1 MWKIKE
7 FERTSTKVERDVNE
21 FVKSNDI
28 KNYEIVGLSIVFCVY
43 ILITTSIILKL
54 VRDNREKYNTI
65 NDLISK
71 EHELLIDVK
80 KLKYFNEHWQEERQK
95 ENF

>member
-1 MWKIKE
+1 MI
-7 FERTSTKVERDVNE
+7 
-21 FVKSNDI
+21 I
-28 KNYEIVGLSIVFCVY
+28 GIVGLSIVFCVY

-65 NDLISK
+65 NDLTSK

>member
-1 MWKIKE
+1 MI
-7 FERTSTKVERDVNE
+7 
-21 FVKSNDI
+21 I
-28 KNYEIVGLSIVFCVY
+28 GIVGLSIVFCVY

-95 ENF
+95 VNF

>member
-1 MWKIKE
+1 MII
-7 FERTSTKVERDVNE
+7 R
-21 FVKSNDI
+21 
-28 KNYEIVGLSIVFCVY
+28 IVGLSIVFCVY

-54 VRDNREKYNTI
+54 VKDNKEKYNTI

-80 KLKYFNEHWQEERQK
+80 KLEKYK
-95 ENF
+95 

>member
-1 MWKIKE
+1 MI
-7 FERTSTKVERDVNE
+7 
-21 FVKSNDI
+21 I
-28 KNYEIVGLSIVFCVY
+28 GIVGLSIVFCVY

-65 NDLISK
+65 NDLINK

-80 KLKYFNEHWQEERQK
+80 KLEYFNEHWQEERQK

>member
-1 MWKIKE
+1 MI
-7 FERTSTKVERDVNE
+7 
-21 FVKSNDI
+21 I
-28 KNYEIVGLSIVFCVY
+28 GIVGLSIVFCVY

-54 VRDNREKYNTI
+54 VKDNKEKYNTI

-80 KLKYFNEHWQEERQK
+80 KLEKYKWLWGIILIIIK
-95 ENF
+95 

>member
-1 MWKIKE
+1 MI
-7 FERTSTKVERDVNE
+7 
-21 FVKSNDI
+21 I
-28 KNYEIVGLSIVFCVY
+28 GIVGLSIVFCVY

-54 VRDNREKYNTI
+54 VKDNKEKYNTI

-80 KLKYFNEHWQEERQK
+80 KLEKYK
-95 ENF
+95 

>member
-1 MWKIKE
+1 MI
-7 FERTSTKVERDVNE
+7 
-21 FVKSNDI
+21 I
-28 KNYEIVGLSIVFCVY
+28 GIVGLSIVFCVY